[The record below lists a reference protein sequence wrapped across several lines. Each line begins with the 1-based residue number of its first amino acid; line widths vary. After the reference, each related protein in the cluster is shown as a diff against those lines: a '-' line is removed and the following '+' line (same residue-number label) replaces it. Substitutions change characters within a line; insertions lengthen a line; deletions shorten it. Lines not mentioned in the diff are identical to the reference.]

1 MLILLTLFACIKA
14 PTAEEAEERKQRYV
28 DALVED
34 VSVYKPN
41 ANTVC
46 YVVRGISQYNPRTMS
61 CVSTCPAPVKP

>member
-1 MLILLTLFACIKA
+1 MFILLALFACGGGA
-14 PTAEEAEERKQRYV
+14 TAEEREQRYV

-46 YVVRGISQYNPRTMS
+46 YVIHGTSEYNPRTMS

>member
-1 MLILLTLFACIKA
+1 MLILLALFACGEA
-14 PTAEEAEERKQRYV
+14 PTAEEREQRYV

-46 YVVRGISQYNPRTMS
+46 YVIRGISQYNPRTMS
-61 CVSTCPAPVKP
+61 CVSTCPTTTK